1 MQYTK
6 NNPESVDFFGIKIRF
21 KTIRNR
27 IRNNSKYIRFHFEI
41 QQNIHTFAP
50 KQNRITSD

>member
-6 NNPESVDFFGIKIRF
+6 NNPESADFFGIKIRF

-41 QQNIHTFAP
+41 
-50 KQNRITSD
+50 